1 MGLAGMSSLTGVWKI
16 GNGHVE
22 DLFNGVAKVD
32 MSRANFVTRDDFE
45 AELGAWRLGL
55 LPT

>member
-1 MGLAGMSSLTGVWKI
+1 MSSLTGVWKI